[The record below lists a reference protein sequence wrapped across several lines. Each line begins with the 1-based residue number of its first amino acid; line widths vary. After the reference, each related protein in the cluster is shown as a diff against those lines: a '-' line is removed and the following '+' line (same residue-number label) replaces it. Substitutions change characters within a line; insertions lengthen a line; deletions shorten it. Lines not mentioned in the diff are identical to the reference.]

1 MTENEKKLIKRL
13 RGMIESYETSM
24 HILKNSFGA
33 GVVYGAFQQEPKL
46 AQELI
51 DQIEKENT

>member
-1 MTENEKKLIKRL
+1 MTDNEKKLLTRL
-13 RGMIESYETSM
+13 KGMVESYEIAMGTLGLSTA
-24 HILKNSFGA
+24 G
-33 GVVYGAFQQEPKL
+33 GVVYGAFQNEPKQ